1 MIHVLDS
8 SALLA
13 VSKGERGAEFV
24 IELIDSKDCVISSVN
39 MAEVATRLLDLGLP
53 AHELERG
60 VAQFGIDV
68 IDFNQEQALDCAAM
82 RPLTKSAGLSLG
94 DRACL
99 ALAKLMQ
106 GCSVTADRAWE
117 DVAGAVGVKVLM
129 IR

>member
-24 IELIDSKDCVISSVN
+24 IDLINSKDCVISSVN
-39 MAEVATRLLDLGLP
+39 LAEVATRLLDMGLP
-53 AHELERG
+53 AQELSRAL
-60 VAQFGIDV
+60 AQFGVDV
-68 IDFNQEQALDCAAM
+68 IDFNQAQALACAAL

-99 ALAKLMQ
+99 ALAKLME
-106 GCSVTADRAWE
+106 GVAVTADQAWQ
-117 DVAGAVGVKVLM
+117 DVRISAVVKVLM
-129 IR
+129 VR

>member
-24 IELIDSKDCVISSVN
+24 IELINSKDCMISSVN

-53 AHELERG
+53 AHELQRA
-60 VAQFGIDV
+60 VAQFGVDV
-68 IDFNQEQALDCAAM
+68 IDFNQEQALACAAL

-99 ALAKLMQ
+99 ALAKLMD
-106 GCSVTADRAWE
+106 GIAVTADQAWQ
-117 DVAGAVGVKVLM
+117 DVRISAGVKVLM

>member
-24 IELIDSKDCVISSVN
+24 IELINSKECVISSVN

-53 AHELERG
+53 AHELQRA
-60 VAQFGIDV
+60 VAQLGVDV
-68 IDFNQEQALDCAAM
+68 IDFNQEQSLACAAL
-82 RPLTKSAGLSLG
+82 RPATKSAGLSLR
-94 DRACL
+94 DRTCL
-99 ALAKLMQ
+99 ALAKLME
-106 GCSVTADRAWE
+106 GCTVTADRAWTDIAE
-117 DVAGAVGVKVLM
+117 AVGVKVLM

>member
-13 VSKGERGAEFV
+13 VSKGERGAELV
-24 IELIDSKDCVISSVN
+24 IELINSKECVISSVN

-53 AHELERG
+53 AHELQRAVTQLG
-60 VAQFGIDV
+60 VDV
-68 IDFNQEQALDCAAM
+68 IDFNQEQSLACASL
-82 RPLTKSAGLSLG
+82 RPMTKSAGLSLG

-99 ALAKLMQ
+99 ALAKLMD
-106 GCSVTADRAWE
+106 GVAVTADQAWQ
-117 DVAGAVGVKVLM
+117 DVRISAGVKVLM

>member
-24 IELIDSKDCVISSVN
+24 IELINSQDCVISSVN

-53 AHELERG
+53 AHELQRA
-60 VAQFGIDV
+60 VTQFGVDV
-68 IDFNQEQALDCAAM
+68 IDFNQEQALACAAL
-82 RPLTKSAGLSLG
+82 RTATKSAGLSLG

-99 ALAKLMQ
+99 ALAKLMD
-106 GCSVTADRAWE
+106 GVAVTADQAWQ
-117 DVAGAVGVKVLM
+117 DVRILAGVRVLM
-129 IR
+129 VR

>member
-1 MIHVLDS
+1 LDS

-24 IELIDSKDCVISSVN
+24 IELINSKDCVISSVN

-53 AHELERG
+53 AHELQRA
-60 VAQFGIDV
+60 VTQFGVDV
-68 IDFNQEQALDCAAM
+68 IDFNPEQSLACAAL
-82 RPLTKSAGLSLG
+82 RPMTKSAGLSLG

-99 ALAKLMQ
+99 ALAKLME
-106 GCSVTADRAWE
+106 GVAVTADQAWQ
-117 DVAGAVGVKVLM
+117 DVRMSADVKVLM

>member
-24 IELIDSKDCVISSVN
+24 IDLIDSKDCVISSVN

-53 AHELERG
+53 HTELHRG
-60 VAQFGIDV
+60 VGQFGVDV
-68 IDFNQEQALDCAAM
+68 INFNQEQALECAAL
-82 RPLTKSAGLSLG
+82 RTITKSAELSLG

-99 ALAKLMQ
+99 ALAKLMK
-106 GCSVTADRAWE
+106 GCTVTADRAWE
-117 DVAGAVGVKVLM
+117 DVADAVGVKVLM

>member
-24 IELIDSKDCVISSVN
+24 IELINTKDCVISSVN

-53 AHELERG
+53 AHELQRA
-60 VAQFGIDV
+60 VAQFGVDV
-68 IDFNQEQALDCAAM
+68 VDFNQEQSLACAALRHM
-82 RPLTKSAGLSLG
+82 TKSAGLSLG

-99 ALAKLMQ
+99 ALAKLME
-106 GCSVTADRAWE
+106 GLAVTADQAWQ
-117 DVAGAVGVKVLM
+117 DVRISADVKVLM

>member
-8 SALLA
+8 SVLLA

-24 IELIDSKDCVISSVN
+24 IALINTKDCVISSVN
-39 MAEVATRLLDLGLP
+39 MAEVATRLLDMGLP
-53 AHELERG
+53 AQELNRA
-60 VAQFGIDV
+60 VAQLGVDV
-68 IDFNQEQALDCAAM
+68 IDFNQEQALACAAL

-106 GCSVTADRAWE
+106 GCSVTGDRAWMEIE
-117 DVAGAVGVKVLM
+117 DAVGVKVLM

>member
-24 IELIDSKDCVISSVN
+24 IELINSKDCVISSVN

-53 AHELERG
+53 IHELQRA
-60 VAQFGIDV
+60 VAQFGVDV
-68 IDFNQEQALDCAAM
+68 IDFNQEQALACAAL
-82 RPLTKSAGLSLG
+82 RPMTKSAGLSLG

-99 ALAKLMQ
+99 ALAKLMD
-106 GCSVTADRAWE
+106 GIAVTADQAWQ
-117 DVAGAVGVKVLM
+117 DMRISAGVKVMM

>member
-24 IELIDSKDCVISSVN
+24 IELINTKDCVISSVN
-39 MAEVATRLLDLGLP
+39 MAEVATRLLDMGLP
-53 AHELERG
+53 AQELNRA
-60 VAQFGIDV
+60 VAQLGVDV
-68 IDFNQEQALDCAAM
+68 IDFNQEQALACAAL

-106 GCSVTADRAWE
+106 GCSVTGDRAWMEIE
-117 DVAGAVGVKVLM
+117 DAVGVKVLM

>member
-24 IELIDSKDCVISSVN
+24 IDLIDSKDCVISSVN

-53 AHELERG
+53 ESELKRG
-60 VAQFGIDV
+60 MAQFGIDV
-68 IDFNQEQALDCAAM
+68 IDFNQEQALECAAL
-82 RPLTKSAGLSLG
+82 RTFTRSASLSLG

-106 GCSVTADRAWE
+106 GCTVTADRAWI
-117 DVAGAVGVKVLM
+117 DVADAVGVKVLM

>member
-24 IELIDSKDCVISSVN
+24 IELINSKDCVISSVN

-53 AHELERG
+53 AYELQRA
-60 VAQFGIDV
+60 VAQFGVDV
-68 IDFNQEQALDCAAM
+68 IDFNQEQSLACAAL
-82 RPLTKSAGLSLG
+82 RPMTKSAGLSLG

-99 ALAKLMQ
+99 ALAKLME
-106 GCSVTADRAWE
+106 GVAVTADQAWQ
-117 DVAGAVGVKVLM
+117 DVRMSADVKVLM

>member
-13 VSKGERGAEFV
+13 VSKGEKGADFV
-24 IELIDSKDCVISSVN
+24 IELINTQECVISSVN
-39 MAEVATRLLDLGLP
+39 MAEVATRLLDMGLP
-53 AHELERG
+53 AQELARA
-60 VAQFGIDV
+60 VAQFGVDA
-68 IDFNQEQALDCAAM
+68 IDFNQEQALACAAL

-106 GCSVTADRAWE
+106 GCTVTGDRGWM
-117 DVAGAVGVKVLM
+117 DVADAVGVKVLM

>member
-13 VSKGERGAEFV
+13 VSKGERGAEFA
-24 IELIDSKDCVISSVN
+24 IELINSKDCVISSVN

-53 AHELERG
+53 AHELQRA
-60 VAQFGIDV
+60 VAQFGVDV
-68 IDFNQEQALDCAAM
+68 IDFNQEQALACAAL

-99 ALAKLMQ
+99 ALAKLMD
-106 GCSVTADRAWE
+106 GIAVTADQAWQ
-117 DVAGAVGVKVLM
+117 DVQISAGVKVLM